1 MNAENSPRPLIRQGW
16 LRVVLFFIV
25 YFLAVIAL
33 SVPAALLVAWFKRED
48 ISKGVSIKPAD
59 LLNGEF
65 LWLIILIALAGT
77 LLVVFLFR
85 KFIDRKSILSLGFK
99 FSRNK
104 NDAATGFFLGPA
116 ILGLGSVILYFTGH
130 LQWNDIIPDWR
141 SLFLSAVVF
150 VMVAFSEEIAFRG
163 YILNNLMDSFNK
175 WLALFIS
182 AILFSLFHL
191 GNSYIGFIPL
201 ANIFLAGILLGIN
214 YIYTR
219 NLWFGIFLHFS
230 WNFFQGPILGFKVSG
245 ININS
250 LLQTDLQ
257 GSLMVTGGNFGF
269 EGSIIDMALTLIS
282 ILLLYWIYE
291 KKFKEFPLGEEDNLL
306 NPHLQ

>member
-1 MNAENSPRPLIRQGW
+1 MNTENSPRPLIRQGW
-16 LRVVLFFIV
+16 LRVILFFIV
-25 YFLAVIAL
+25 YFLVVLAL
-33 SVPAALLVAWFKRED
+33 SMPAALLVSWLKRED
-48 ISKGVSIKPAD
+48 LSKGISIKPAD

-65 LWLIILIALAGT
+65 LWLIILIALLGT

-85 KFIDRKSILSLGFK
+85 KFIDRKSVMSLGFK
-99 FSRNK
+99 FSRNRS
-104 NDAATGFFLGPA
+104 DAATGFFLGPA

-130 LQWNDIIPDWR
+130 LQWTDIITDWT
-141 SLFLSAVVF
+141 SLLLSLVVF

-182 AILFSLFHL
+182 AILFSAFHL
-191 GNSYIGFIPL
+191 GNAGIGFIPL

-245 ININS
+245 INMNS

-257 GSLMVTGGNFGF
+257 GGLMVTGGDFGF

-291 KKFKEFPLGEEDNLL
+291 KKYKEMHSGEEDNLL
-306 NPHLQ
+306 NPQLQ

>member
-1 MNAENSPRPLIRQGW
+1 MNAENLSKPAIRQGW
-16 LRVVLFFIV
+16 LRVVLFFVV
-25 YFLAVIAL
+25 YFLAVITL
-33 SVPAALLVAWFKRED
+33 SIPAALLVAWFKRED
-48 ISKGVSIKPAD
+48 IRHGISIKPGE
-59 LLNGEF
+59 LLNSEF
-65 LWLIILIALAGT
+65 LWLIVVIALAGSF
-77 LLVVFLFR
+77 LVVFLFR
-85 KFIDRKSILSLGFK
+85 KFIDRKSFVSLGFK
-99 FSRNK
+99 FSKHR
-104 NDAATGFFLGPA
+104 NDAATGFFLGPT
-116 ILGLGSVILYFTGH
+116 ILGLGSIMLYSTGH
-130 LQWNDIIPDWR
+130 LQWTDIIVDWN
-141 SLFLSAVVF
+141 SLLLSLVIF
-150 VMVAFSEEIAFRG
+150 IMVAFTEELAFRG

-230 WNFFQGPILGFKVSG
+230 WNFFQGPLLGFKVSG

-257 GSLMVTGGNFGF
+257 GSLMITGGNFGF

-282 ILLLYWIYE
+282 ILILYWIYE
-291 KKFKEFPLGEEDNLL
+291 KKFRDSPAGEENSLL
-306 NPHLQ
+306 ITQVQ

>member
-1 MNAENSPRPLIRQGW
+1 MNAENLSRPLIRQGW
-16 LRVVLFFIV
+16 LRVILFFIV

-33 SVPAALLVAWFKRED
+33 SVPAALLVSWFKRED
-48 ISKGVSIKPAD
+48 MSKGISIKPAD

-65 LWLIILIALAGT
+65 LWLIILIALLGT

-85 KFIDRKSILSLGFK
+85 KFIDRKSMLSLGFK
-99 FSRNK
+99 FSKNK

-116 ILGLGSVILYFTGH
+116 ILGIGSVILYFSGH
-130 LQWNDIIPDWR
+130 LQWTDIIPDWK
-141 SLFLSAVVF
+141 SLFLSAGIF

-175 WLALFIS
+175 WTALLIS

-201 ANIFLAGILLGIN
+201 ANIFLAGVLLGIN

-230 WNFFQGPILGFKVSG
+230 WNFFQGPLLGFKVSG

-257 GSLMVTGGNFGF
+257 GSVMVTGGDFGF
-269 EGSIIDMALTLIS
+269 EGSISDMALTIIS

-291 KKFKEFPLGEEDNLL
+291 KKFKEFPSGEEDSL
-306 NPHLQ
+306 PDPQLQ

>member
-1 MNAENSPRPLIRQGW
+1 MNAENLSKPAIRQGW
-16 LRVVLFFIV
+16 LRVLLFFVV

-33 SVPAALLVAWFKRED
+33 SMPAALLVTWFKRED
-48 ISKGVSIKPAD
+48 IKKGISIKPGD
-59 LLNGEF
+59 LLNSEF
-65 LWLIILIALAGT
+65 LWLIVVIALAGT
-77 LLVVFLFR
+77 LLVVFVFR
-85 KFIDRKSILSLGFK
+85 KFIDRKSFKSLGFK
-99 FSRNK
+99 FSKHR

-116 ILGLGSVILYFTGH
+116 ILGLGSVMLYSTGH
-130 LQWNDIIPDWR
+130 LQWTDIIIDWN
-141 SLFLSAVVF
+141 SLLLSLVIF
-150 VMVAFSEEIAFRG
+150 IMVAFTEEIAFRG

-182 AILFSLFHL
+182 AIMFSLFHL

-219 NLWFGIFLHFS
+219 NLWFGIFLHIS
-230 WNFFQGPILGFKVSG
+230 WNFFQGPLLGFKVSG

-257 GSLMVTGGNFGF
+257 GSLMITGGNFGF
-269 EGSIIDMALTLIS
+269 EGSIIDMALTLIT
-282 ILLLYWIYE
+282 ILTLYWIYE
-291 KKFKEFPLGEEDNLL
+291 KKFKDSPSGEENNLL
-306 NPHLQ
+306 IAEAQ